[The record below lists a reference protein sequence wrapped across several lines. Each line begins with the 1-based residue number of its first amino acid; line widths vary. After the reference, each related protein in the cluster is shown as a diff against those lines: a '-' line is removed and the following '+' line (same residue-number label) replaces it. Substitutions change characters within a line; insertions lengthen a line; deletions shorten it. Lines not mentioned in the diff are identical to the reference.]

1 MKKLTALFAATAIA
15 LTAGLAQA
23 RDLGPDEALKLRD
36 AGTIKSFEELNKNA
50 IAKHPGSSVHDTEL
64 EEEYGRYIYQVELRD
79 PQGVKWDLEL
89 DAATGAG
96 AQATTRTT
104 DEVAHALRR
113 DRRTG
118 PGGHQPRSD
127 GARPGPGRGPAPAPG
142 RWDTAARIPHAGSPG
157 ALPQARLLEVE
168 LEEEDDVYVYEVEL
182 LTQRR
187 RRA

>member
-64 EEEYGRYIYQVELRD
+64 EEEYGRYLYQVELRD

-89 DAATGAG
+89 DAATRAVLK
-96 AQATTRTT
+96 
-104 DEVAHALRR
+104 D
-113 DRRTG
+113 
-118 PGGHQPRSD
+118 HQ
-127 GARPGPGRGPAPAPG
+127 
-142 RWDTAARIPHAGSPG
+142 
-157 ALPQARLLEVE
+157 
-168 LEEEDDVYVYEVEL
+168 DD
-182 LTQRR
+182 
-187 RRA
+187 